1 MSFHDGF
8 VSEIVGRTA
17 VVDDGT
23 GRRTI
28 GKVSDFLVG
37 APGDTFPRID
47 ALVVKTG
54 YGPRFAPISTV
65 RDVNDKG
72 MVVLSVAPDELA
84 TPPETTF
91 YLIDDLFDKQ
101 IVDVDGRKLVR
112 INDIEVART
121 GDSLRVVAADIG
133 VSGLLRRIGANRI
146 APKLFD
152 RIPRTLIA
160 WDNVAPLNE
169 VNPENVKLSVTQ
181 ARLSRLHPSD
191 LAEIVNELSAQ
202 DAARI
207 IDSLDDETAADA
219 FEHLAGE
226 RRQAIIKDLGTERAA
241 GIIEEMDDDDAAD
254 LLGELPEDQ
263 RSELL
268 AEMEPETAGE
278 LRDLVEYDEDSAGGL
293 MTTDYVWIYPHRTVA
308 ATIDKIRE
316 IAPESEFIYYLYV
329 LDQHRE
335 AARRPLAADAAAIV
349 ADRVHSQADGHRHRE
364 RSARH
369 EQTGRRGDDRA
380 LRPAR
385 LPGPQRRREDARH
398 RDGRRRDRRDHSGE
412 AGELAPAFHP
422 PPPRS
427 SPGTGRDRIA
437 DVSPETTPTAAA
449 DRDETAA
456 RLARRRRTRILRSI
470 MFVVGILGPGFITAS
485 AGNDV
490 GGIATYSLAGAQFG
504 YKILWTMVPITVA
517 LIVVQEMAGRMGVV
531 TGKGLAALM
540 RENFGV
546 RITLITMTALFS
558 TNMFTTSAE
567 FAGIASASEIFGVS
581 RYIAVP
587 VAVFVVFLF
596 VLRFDAKIVER
607 TFVVLSLVYFTYII
621 SGIQAHPDWGA
632 VVHGM
637 FVPTLDLHDPAYLG
651 MVVALVGTTISPYM
665 QFYLQAAVVEKGTR
679 RD

>member
-65 RDVNDKG
+65 RNVNDKG

-121 GDSLRVVAADIG
+121 GDSLRVVAADVG

-329 LDQHRE
+329 LDQHEKLLGVLSLRTLLLSLPTAFIHKLMDTDIVSVPPDMSKQDV
-335 AARRPLAADAAAIV
+335 AATIARYDLLACPVLNEDGKMLGIVTVDDAIDAIIPEKL
-349 ADRVHSQADGHRHRE
+349 ANSLPRFTRHHLARHRE
-364 RSARH
+364 PAA
-369 EQTGRRGDDRA
+369 TG
-380 LRPAR
+380 
-385 LPGPQRRREDARH
+385 
-398 RDGRRRDRRDHSGE
+398 
-412 AGELAPAFHP
+412 
-422 PPPRS
+422 
-427 SPGTGRDRIA
+427 
-437 DVSPETTPTAAA
+437 
-449 DRDETAA
+449 
-456 RLARRRRTRILRSI
+456 
-470 MFVVGILGPGFITAS
+470 
-485 AGNDV
+485 
-490 GGIATYSLAGAQFG
+490 
-504 YKILWTMVPITVA
+504 
-517 LIVVQEMAGRMGVV
+517 
-531 TGKGLAALM
+531 
-540 RENFGV
+540 
-546 RITLITMTALFS
+546 
-558 TNMFTTSAE
+558 
-567 FAGIASASEIFGVS
+567 
-581 RYIAVP
+581 
-587 VAVFVVFLF
+587 
-596 VLRFDAKIVER
+596 
-607 TFVVLSLVYFTYII
+607 
-621 SGIQAHPDWGA
+621 
-632 VVHGM
+632 
-637 FVPTLDLHDPAYLG
+637 
-651 MVVALVGTTISPYM
+651 
-665 QFYLQAAVVEKGTR
+665 
-679 RD
+679 